1 MELEQRS
8 LHRVEK
14 IQGKQKDTGNEWL
27 ATERKRKKK
36 QKSMDTACNTSASQ
50 AHRHDHTHTKTDSH
64 LLLPSGYKTSSIEA
78 ENGERMKMW
87 MRIKEQPDRNMM
99 ERSVRGEH

>member
-1 MELEQRS
+1 VACHRTKEKKNRKAWIQRATPV
-8 LHRVEK
+8 LAKHT
-14 IQGKQKDTGNEWL
+14 DT
-27 ATERKRKKK
+27 T
-36 QKSMDTACNTSASQ
+36 THT
-50 AHRHDHTHTKTDSH
+50 HTHTKTDSH

>member
-27 ATERKRKKK
+27 ATERKRKKNRK
-36 QKSMDTACNTSASQ
+36 AWIQRATPVLAKHTDTT
-50 AHRHDHTHTKTDSH
+50 THTQKQIHIYSYLQDIRH
-64 LLLPSGYKTSSIEA
+64 PL
-78 ENGERMKMW
+78 
-87 MRIKEQPDRNMM
+87 
-99 ERSVRGEH
+99 